1 MRCAIQSFF
10 FFQVKYFL
18 TRGSTICKTY
28 RRVSRFFQFLAPFD
42 NNLPDRLNYSRGGFL
57 HFVILRARCLDL
69 YLLHL
74 SRSVLHWKLRN
85 NLSQN
90 NMGQRATFPFIYVLL
105 LSLMH
110 LIHISLF
117 ISKLTIT
124 VKNPLIMQP
133 STKKKKELN
142 IQVIQQYLYYIFSF
156 KAST

>member
-1 MRCAIQSFF
+1 
-10 FFQVKYFL
+10 
-18 TRGSTICKTY
+18 
-28 RRVSRFFQFLAPFD
+28 
-42 NNLPDRLNYSRGGFL
+42 
-57 HFVILRARCLDL
+57 
-69 YLLHL
+69 
-74 SRSVLHWKLRN
+74 
-85 NLSQN
+85 
-90 NMGQRATFPFIYVLL
+90 MGQRATFPFIYVLL

-142 IQVIQQYLYYIFSF
+142 IQFIQQYLYYIFSF

>member
-1 MRCAIQSFF
+1 
-10 FFQVKYFL
+10 
-18 TRGSTICKTY
+18 
-28 RRVSRFFQFLAPFD
+28 
-42 NNLPDRLNYSRGGFL
+42 
-57 HFVILRARCLDL
+57 
-69 YLLHL
+69 
-74 SRSVLHWKLRN
+74 
-85 NLSQN
+85 
-90 NMGQRATFPFIYVLL
+90 MGQRATFPFIYVLL

-117 ISKLTIT
+117 ISKLTIA